1 MGSAKFMVVSLMALC
16 MLAWAQEEA
25 APVAESPGIEIQKL
39 IDCPTAGCLKKGQ
52 YDFELHVFP
61 QGGVLFGFAVGL
73 FDRFT
78 MGASYGGVNIIGS
91 EPINWNEQPGVLLKY
106 RLFEESFIM
115 PAIVLGFS
123 NQGRGAWVDETSK
136 FRDLDNERGRYAE
149 DAEDQ
154 YRDVDVNNVRDRY
167 TFKAKGLFAVAGKN
181 FEIVSLGTFG
191 FHAGLTY
198 NSIEDDDDGNLS
210 AFLGLDKSL
219 NEELTL
225 LMEYDLATNDNG
237 EFSIGKDRG
246 YWHAGLRWTFAQKLA
261 LELLL
266 KDILENDKFATDP
279 SREIR
284 IMYTETF

>member
-1 MGSAKFMVVSLMALC
+1 MGSAKFVIVSLMALC

-25 APVAESPGIEIQKL
+25 APVAEAPGIEIQKL

-61 QGGVLFGFAVGL
+61 EGGVLFGFAVGL

-78 MGASYGGVNIIGS
+78 MGASYGGVGIIGA
-91 EPINWNEQPGVLLKY
+91 EPVDWNEQPGVLLKY
-106 RLFEESFIM
+106 RLFEESFMM

-123 NQGRGAWVDETSK
+123 NQGRGTWVEETSQFREVDYEGDRYADK
-136 FRDLDNERGRYAE
+136 ATSQFRDVEYVGG
-149 DAEDQ
+149 
-154 YRDVDVNNVRDRY
+154 RY

-181 FEIVSLGTFG
+181 FEIVKLGTFG

-210 AFLGLDKSL
+210 AFLGFDKSF

-246 YWHAGLRWTFAQKLA
+246 YWHTALRWTFAKKLA

-266 KDILENDKFATDP
+266 KDILKNDKFATDP

>member
-1 MGSAKFMVVSLMALC
+1 MGSVKFVIVSLMALC
-16 MLAWAQEEA
+16 VMAWAQEEA
-25 APVAESPGIEIQKL
+25 APVFETWGIEIQKL

-61 QGGVLFGFAVGL
+61 EGGVLFGFAVGL

-78 MGASYGGVNIIGS
+78 MGASYGGVGIIGA
-91 EPINWNEQPGVLLKY
+91 EPVDWNEQPGVLLKY
-106 RLFEESFIM
+106 RLFEESFMM

-123 NQGRGAWVDETSK
+123 NQGRGAWVEETSK
-136 FRDLDNERGRYAE
+136 FSDADYVGDRYA
-149 DAEDQ
+149 DRVSSR
-154 YRDVDVNNVRDRY
+154 YRDVDYQGDRY

-181 FEIVSLGTFG
+181 FEIVKLGTFG

-219 NEELTL
+219 NEELTV

-246 YWHAGLRWTFAQKLA
+246 YWHTALRWTFAKKLA
-261 LELLL
+261 VELLL
-266 KDILENDKFATDP
+266 KDILRNDRFATDP